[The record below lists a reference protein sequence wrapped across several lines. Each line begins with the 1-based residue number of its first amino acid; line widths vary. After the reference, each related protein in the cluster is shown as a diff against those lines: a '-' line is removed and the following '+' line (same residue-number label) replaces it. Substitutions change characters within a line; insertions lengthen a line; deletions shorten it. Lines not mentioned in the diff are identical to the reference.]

1 MTRRAA
7 VLGSPIAHS
16 LSPVL
21 HTAAYAALGL
31 DGWQYSRHKVRE
43 AELAGFVATLGSDWA
58 GLSLTMPLK
67 HAALDVADSVSPA
80 AAAIGAANTLVLAGG
95 QRTAE
100 NTDAPGMA
108 DALREAG
115 AAAPARPVILGAGGT
130 AQAAVAA
137 LRDLGCR
144 SALAL
149 VRDPA
154 RARELAAT
162 AGRLGVGLEIGP
174 ITGPPIEDADLV
186 ISTVPKGAADHL
198 AAIDWAPG
206 AVLFD
211 VVYDPWPTVLAES
224 AERAG
229 CRIVSGL
236 DLLLHQAG
244 HQVRLMTGHDAPIEA
259 MRAALTAARR

>member
-1 MTRRAA
+1 
-7 VLGSPIAHS
+7 
-16 LSPVL
+16 
-21 HTAAYAALGL
+21 
-31 DGWQYSRHKVRE
+31 
-43 AELAGFVATLGSDWA
+43 
-58 GLSLTMPLK
+58 
-67 HAALDVADSVSPA
+67 
-80 AAAIGAANTLVLAGG
+80 
-95 QRTAE
+95 
-100 NTDAPGMA
+100 
-108 DALREAG
+108 
-115 AAAPARPVILGAGGT
+115 VILGAGGT

-137 LRDLGCR
+137 LRELGCR